1 MNGKKIPVN
10 QNFQKF
16 PCRARHQLFLFKTGR
31 DANSTSTQGMTQR
44 NVNELQMGFWYERC
58 QDIFL

>member
-10 QNFQKF
+10 QNSQKF
-16 PCRARHQLFLFKTGR
+16 PCRARHQTGR